1 MSNHENTESLSLG
14 STSPLRDKLIAIEA
28 WLFTQQRI
36 RLYGSGAVVAYAISL
51 TVRFF
56 QHRWMFSPRRHAGMR
71 RLIWFLGERHIC
83 GLRRAKSR
91 LRLFGILRRPGRS
104 VGCFLHAR
112 GRSF

>member
-51 TVRFF
+51 TVRFY
-56 QHRWMFSPRRHAGMR
+56 QHRWMFHPDGTPECGDLSGFWVSGTFAGS
-71 RLIWFLGERHIC
+71 GEPS
-83 GLRRAKSR
+83 LAYDYLAFSAARAALS
-91 LRLFGILRRPGRS
+91 GVSCMPA
-104 VGCFLHAR
+104 VD
-112 GRSF
+112 